1 MTDLEASLAA
11 LSPEKRALF
20 EELMRERGLTAD
32 ARDAETAFPVSV
44 MQQGIWFLEQ
54 LRPHNPAYIV
64 PAALHMRGPLDAGVL
79 LDALN
84 EIVRRHESL
93 RTTFQLRDG
102 RPTQVVRRELT
113 LELPETD
120 LGGQRLDARQ
130 LEQRITEALADPFDL
145 ATGPLLRFRLLRLGP
160 DEHVLALAMHHLIS
174 DGWSVGVLVS
184 ELSALYAA
192 FSAGKPSPLP
202 ELPIQYGDFAVWQ
215 QEQAGAAGEREDL
228 DYWRE
233 HLAGANAPLEL
244 ATDRPRPAVQGFN
257 GASVPFELPKKL
269 MAELA
274 AVGKRHRATPYM
286 ALLAVFKVL
295 LHRYSNQGEVTVG
308 VPTANRG
315 RAEVEP
321 LIGFFVN
328 TLPVRTLLAGDPGFA
343 EVLRRVRESC
353 LGAYA
358 HQGIPFEKVVTELRP
373 ERDLS
378 RPPFFQVSLS
388 YQSDPLPALAMAG
401 ISISRLPLSA
411 QGARF
416 DLELQFFDDAGRLT
430 GWFEY
435 DRDLFDE
442 ATIAGLAG
450 HFRRLVE
457 LVVADQDTPVDRLEL
472 LDDAERHRIVV
483 ERNATAHQWP
493 DKGLVHEC
501 FEERARRHP
510 RAEAV
515 RFEGHSLTYGELD
528 RRANQLAHRLVR
540 LGVRRDT
547 LVGVSMERSL
557 ELVVSLL
564 AVLKAGGAYVPM
576 DPGYPPARLAY
587 MLGDAKAPVLLTQ
600 RRVLERLPE
609 VSAEVLCVEELA
621 GELDRE
627 SADGTGVRVDGEDL
641 AYVIYTSGSTGRPKG
656 VMNIH
661 SALRNRLLWM
671 QDAYRLD
678 ATDRVLQKTP
688 FSFDVSVWE
697 FFWPLMTGAVLVVA
711 SPEAHKDSGRLAG
724 TIRAEGVTTVHFVPS
739 MLQLFLQEPQA
750 AECSGLRRVICSGEA
765 LPEKLQERFFACSQ
779 AELHNLYGPT
789 EAAIDVSAWA
799 CRPDAGPGPVPIGHP
814 IANTRLHVLDHLRRP
829 VPDGVPGELYIGGA
843 NLARGYLGR
852 PELTEERF
860 VPSPFGPEPGAR
872 LYRTGDL
879 ARYRGD
885 GALEFLGRL
894 DHQVKLRGQRLEL
907 GEIEAVL
914 AQHPA
919 VREAVVVAREH
930 TAGDV
935 RLIAYLT
942 AETAGDPDGEGRREP
957 DTGEL
962 TAHLRERLPEFMVPA
977 AFVVLAELP
986 LTPNGKADRAALP
999 EPQGVRPELRT
1010 RFVAPRDGLEA
1021 ALAGMWRDLLGVEQ
1035 VGAHDNFFDLG
1046 GHSLLMAEFRA
1057 RLAAGLGHELSMV
1070 ELFQYPTIGSLTER
1084 LDRSSAPG
1092 AEPTLGAQQRAESRR
1107 QTRNRRQQSAD
1118 RRARSRNGR

>member
-1 MTDLEASLAA
+1 MTDLDASLAA

-20 EELMRERGLTAD
+20 EKLMRERGLAPD
-32 ARDAETAFPVSV
+32 ARDAENTFPLSV
-44 MQQGIWFLEQ
+44 LQQGIWFLEQ
-54 LRPHNPAYIV
+54 LRPGNPAYIV
-64 PAALHMRGPLDAGVL
+64 PAALHLRGPLDATVL
-79 LDALN
+79 LDSLN

-93 RTTFQLRDG
+93 RTTFRLRDG
-102 RPTQVVRRELT
+102 RPIQVVRRALT

-120 LGGQRLDARQ
+120 LGGQRMDADQ
-130 LEQRITEALADPFDL
+130 LELRITEALAGPFDL

-160 DEHVLALAMHHLIS
+160 DEHVLALAMHHLVA

-202 ELPIQYGDFAVWQ
+202 ELAIQYGDFALWQ
-215 QEQAGAAGEREDL
+215 QEGLDADGPRQDL
-228 DYWRE
+228 EHWRE
-233 HLAGANAPLEL
+233 HLAGANPTLEL

-257 GASVPFELPKKL
+257 GASVPFALPEKL

-274 AVGKRHRATPYM
+274 AVARRHRATPYM

-328 TLPVRTLLAGDPGFA
+328 TLPVRTLLDGEPGFA
-343 EVLRRVRESC
+343 EVLGRVRASC

-358 HQGIPFEKVVTELRP
+358 HQGIPFEKVVAALRP

-401 ISISRLPLSA
+401 IAISRLPLSA
-411 QGARF
+411 RGARF
-416 DLELQFFDDAGRLT
+416 DLELQFFADAGRLT

-442 ATIAGLAG
+442 ATISRLAA

-457 LVVADQDTPVDRLEL
+457 LVVADQDTPVGTLEL
-472 LDDAERHRIVV
+472 LDDAERRRIVV
-483 ERNATAHQWP
+483 ERNATERHWP
-493 DKGLVHEC
+493 DAGLVHEL
-501 FEERARRHP
+501 FEERARRQP

-515 RFEGHSLTYGELD
+515 RFEGRSLTYGELD

-547 LVGVSMERSL
+547 LVGVGMERSP

-587 MLGDAKAPVLLTQ
+587 MLDDAKAPVLLTQ
-600 RRVLERLPE
+600 RRVLERLPR
-609 VSAEVLCVEELA
+609 VSAEVLCVDELA

-627 SADGTGVRVDGEDL
+627 SPEATGVTVAGEDL

-656 VMNIH
+656 VLNIH

-671 QDAYRLD
+671 QDTYGLD
-678 ATDRVLQKTP
+678 GTDRVLQKTP

-711 SPEAHKDSGRLAG
+711 RPEAHKDSGYLASA
-724 TIRAEGVTTVHFVPS
+724 IRTEGITTVHFVPS
-739 MLQLFLQEPQA
+739 MLQLFLQEPRA
-750 AECSGLRRVICSGEA
+750 AGCTGLRRVFCSGEA
-765 LPEKLQERFFACSQ
+765 LPEQLQERFFACSQ

-789 EAAIDVSAWA
+789 EAAIDVTAWA

-814 IANTRLHVLDHLRRP
+814 IANTRLHVLDRWRRP
-829 VPDGVPGELYIGGA
+829 VPDGVPGELYIGGH

-852 PELTEERF
+852 PELTGERF
-860 VPSPFGPEPGAR
+860 VPSPFDGEPGAR

-879 ARYRGD
+879 ARYRSD

-894 DHQVKLRGQRLEL
+894 DHQVKLRGLRIEL

-930 TAGDV
+930 TAGDT
-935 RLIAYLT
+935 RLTAYLT
-942 AETAGDPDGEGRREP
+942 GDGGPEP

-962 TAHLRERLPEFMVPA
+962 TAHLKERLPEFMVPA
-977 AFVVLAELP
+977 VLVVLPELP
-986 LTPNGKADRAALP
+986 LTPNGKVDRAALP
-999 EPQGVRPELRT
+999 EPQGERPALRT
-1010 RFVAPRDGLEA
+1010 RYVAPRDGLEA
-1021 ALAGMWRDLLGVEQ
+1021 ALAGMWRELLGVER

-1046 GHSLLMAEFRA
+1046 GHSLLMAGFRV
-1057 RLAAGLGHELSMV
+1057 RLAGDLGHELSMV

-1084 LDRSSAPG
+1084 LDRPPAPG
-1092 AEPTLGAQQRAESRR
+1092 TDPTRGARQRAESRR
-1107 QTRNRRQQSAD
+1107 QTQNRRQQSAD